1 MRAKSR
7 LCAQGVAGQREAQE
21 PESGSTEEVN
31 GPEKQQSAQK
41 PMCSGR
47 FCLHMAQ
54 GPSNARRGVLGA
66 AIVAVHAAQPEQGGK
81 DAEGR
86 DCVWAWACQTEE
98 EARKKAAS
106 NVIY

>member
-1 MRAKSR
+1 MRAEEA
-7 LCAQGVAGQREAQE
+7 LCTGGRRAEGGTRTCIWEH
-21 PESGSTEEVN
+21 EEVN

-41 PMCSGR
+41 PMRSGR

-66 AIVAVHAAQPEQGGK
+66 AIVAGHAAQPEQGGK

-86 DCVWAWACQTEE
+86 LCVWTWACQTEE